1 MNIKH
6 IIYIATILLLAACT
20 TDDADQ
26 RLVSDGGF
34 TLSTEIVPFEGGGMS
49 RATMAGDEFDLND
62 WIRIKIICPFSN
74 TTEFGETTNSGS
86 FDSFYLLKYVEIK
99 DKDGNVTGKGW
110 KSLDTDDK
118 CDINGTYSY
127 GNSPDIGSSSYY
139 EAQQT
144 PYVYM
149 ASTWSEEKSFRS
161 PDGLVLQFCHV
172 FHADQRDDAAYK
184 ASDLLWAQQYMQT
197 GSWNVKLSFKH
208 KMSRL
213 VFNIDDSD
221 LPDSEKI
228 RPEDDAVLSLS
239 GMPDIDQQEIVVGDY
254 YAERSKSNS
263 RYGYQQKAS
272 CKYDY
277 NGKVI
282 GIGVNDDTSKRA
294 YAYPM
299 TGNPNPAYNTTYPAE
314 KIIKNEGTYIAHKTG
329 LNTYCMIVPP
339 CLIDSAHKP
348 ELWLR
353 NGEHRYV
360 MTLNEIKFEDQTLT
374 ELRFEEGKSY
384 NVTMT
389 IKKANE

>member
-1 MNIKH
+1 MKIKN
-6 IIYIATILLLAACT
+6 IIYIATSLLFAACSS
-20 TDDADQ
+20 DDSKKNQ
-26 RLVSDGGF
+26 MSGEGF
-34 TLSTEIVPFEGGGMS
+34 VLSTEIVPFEGEGLS
-49 RATMAGDEFDLND
+49 RATIDGDQFDLND

-74 TTEFGETTNSGS
+74 STELAETTNGNS
-86 FDSFYLLKYVEIK
+86 FDSFYLLKY
-99 DKDGNVTGKGW
+99 TGTNW
-110 KSLDTDDK
+110 TPLTADDK

-127 GNSPDIGSSSYY
+127 SGSPKITDYY

-144 PYVYM
+144 PYVYV

-213 VFNIDDSD
+213 VFTINDDA
-221 LPDSEKI
+221 LPETEKI
-228 RPEDDAVLSLS
+228 GEDAVLSLS
-239 GMPDIDQQEIVVGDY
+239 GMPDIDQQEVVVGDY
-254 YAERSKSNS
+254 YAERSHYNH

-272 CKYDY
+272 CKYEH

-299 TGNPNPAYNTTYPAE
+299 TGNPNPAYNTTYSTD
-314 KIIKNEGTYIAHKTG
+314 KIIKNTETYIAHKTG
-329 LNTYCMIVPP
+329 LKTYCMIVPP
-339 CLIDSAHKP
+339 CLIDPAHKP

-360 MTLNEIKFEDQTLT
+360 MTLNEIKFEDRTLS

-389 IKKANE
+389 LKNANE